1 MNTGFSA
8 AEPDLARD
16 TVTVSVLSRA
26 IAGLLTRGFGLVRVI
41 GEASGVTRAASG
53 HIYFTLKDDT
63 AALKCVMFRPR
74 AMLFALDLREG
85 AKLEVAARVSV
96 YEPRGDL
103 QLVADA
109 IKPAGQGDLFFAFMR
124 LKEKLAAEGLFEAE
138 RKRPLPQ
145 FVRRVGVITS
155 RDAAALR
162 DVATAFE
169 RRARHVEVLFYPA
182 AVQGEKAAG
191 ELLRAVQAASARNE
205 VDVLIICRGGGSLE
219 DLAAFNDE
227 TLARALASASMPT
240 ICGVGHETDFSICD
254 FVADLRAAT
263 PTAAAELAARPRA
276 EWLSEVA
283 AHAAGLRLAQQR
295 RIERLWQ
302 RLDEV
307 ARGVRHPLAQ
317 AQQHSACIH
326 ALAARLRRR
335 HTDQLHQQSLR
346 LMNAR
351 DRLVAAAP
359 AVQTARLILQRLA
372 ARLDAA
378 TRQHFAMDS
387 RRSATALARL
397 HALDPMRVLARGY
410 TLATAADGRPLV
422 SSKQVAAGDKL
433 SLQWHDGAREVI
445 AGAQLKAIAS

>member
-53 HIYFTLKDDT
+53 HVYFTLKDET

-74 AMLFALDLREG
+74 AMLFAGELREG

-109 IKPAGQGDLFFAFMR
+109 IKPAGQGDLYFAFMR

-169 RRARHVEVLFYPA
+169 RRAPHVQVLLYPA

-191 ELLRAVQAASARNE
+191 ELLRAMQAASARNE

-227 TLARALASASMPT
+227 TLARALAGAPMPT

-263 PTAAAELAARPRA
+263 PTAAAELAARARGD
-276 EWLSEVA
+276 WVSELA
-283 AHAAGLRLAQQR
+283 TLADGLRLAQQR
-295 RIERLWQ
+295 RVERLWQ
-302 RLDEV
+302 RLDDIV
-307 ARGVRHPLAQ
+307 RKLRHPLAH
-317 AQQHSACIH
+317 AQQRGAHIQT
-326 ALAARLRRR
+326 LAARLRQR
-335 HTDQLHQQSLR
+335 HTDRLHQQSLR
-346 LMNAR
+346 LLDLR
-351 DRLVAAAP
+351 DRLLGAAP
-359 AVQTARLILQRLA
+359 AVQTARLVLERLT
-372 ARLDAA
+372 ARLEAA
-378 TRQHFAMDS
+378 TRRRLTAAS
-387 RRSATALARL
+387 GRSATALARL
-397 HALDPMRVLARGY
+397 HTLDPMRVLARGY
-410 TLATAADGRPLV
+410 TLVTAADGRPLV
-422 SSKQVAAGDKL
+422 SSTQVAAGDKL

-445 AGAQLKAIAS
+445 AGAQVRAIPS